1 MARATP
7 SSEAIQPAA
16 GRAPGDRST
25 TVPATP
31 PAEILYRRR
40 LRLVQSIRNSWQHR
54 ELLRSLTERQLR
66 SRYKQATLGF
76 IWALAAPLSL
86 LLVFVVFADR
96 VADIDTGGVPYS
108 LFAFTGL
115 LAWTFFSSSV
125 NGASQSLLSNTS
137 LLNKTACPRELFP
150 LSTVIVAGV
159 DTALASIVL
168 VVLFVAT
175 QTLPEPATVYVPL
188 LMLVQIVLTVGV
200 SFVIS
205 ILVVFVRDIRHAL
218 PLFLQVGVLVT
229 PVAYGFE
236 VVPVELRWVYAIV
249 NPLGPLIDGYRRT
262 MLQNESPQWQYV
274 GLATLSSCA
283 ILVFGFWLLKRLEG
297 GIVDVT

>member
-1 MARATP
+1 MARETP
-7 SSEAIQPAA
+7 PSEAIQPTAE
-16 GRAPGDRST
+16 RAPGDRST

-31 PAEILYRRR
+31 PPEILYRRR
-40 LRLVQSIRNSWQHR
+40 LRLVHSVRNSWHHR

-76 IWALAAPLSL
+76 LWALATPVSL

-96 VADIDTGGVPYS
+96 VADIETGGVPYS

-115 LAWTFFSSSV
+115 LAWTFFASSM

-168 VVLFVAT
+168 VVLFFAT
-175 QTLPEPATVYVPL
+175 QTAPQPATVYVPL
-188 LMLVQIVLTVGV
+188 LMLVQIILTIGV
-200 SFVIS
+200 SFFIAIV
-205 ILVVFVRDIRHAL
+205 VVFVRDIRHAL
-218 PLFLQVGVLVT
+218 PLFLQVGLLVT
-229 PVAYGFE
+229 PVAYGYD
-236 VVPVELRWVYAIV
+236 VIPVELRGVYAIV

-262 MLQNESPQWQYV
+262 MLANESPQWQYV

-283 ILVFGFWLLKRLEG
+283 ILLFGYWLLKRLEG

>member
-1 MARATP
+1 M
-7 SSEAIQPAA
+7 
-16 GRAPGDRST
+16 

-31 PAEILYRRR
+31 PPELIYRRR
-40 LRLVQSIRNSWQHR
+40 LRLIHSIRNSWHHR

-76 IWALAAPLSL
+76 VWALAAPVSL

-115 LAWTFFSSSV
+115 LAWTFFSSAV

-159 DTALASIVL
+159 DTALTSIVL

-175 QTLPEPATVYVPL
+175 QTVPEPTTVYVPL
-188 LMLVQIVLTVGV
+188 LVFVQIVLTVGV
-200 SFVIS
+200 SFLIS
-205 ILVVFVRDIRHAL
+205 IVVVFVARHPPRAPALPPGRAARHAGRL
-218 PLFLQVGVLVT
+218 RLRRGARRPALGVLDRESAR
-229 PVAYGFE
+229 PDHRR
-236 VVPVELRWVYAIV
+236 VPPRPCSRTRPPSGSTWVSR
-249 NPLGPLIDGYRRT
+249 P
-262 MLQNESPQWQYV
+262 
-274 GLATLSSCA
+274 
-283 ILVFGFWLLKRLEG
+283 
-297 GIVDVT
+297 